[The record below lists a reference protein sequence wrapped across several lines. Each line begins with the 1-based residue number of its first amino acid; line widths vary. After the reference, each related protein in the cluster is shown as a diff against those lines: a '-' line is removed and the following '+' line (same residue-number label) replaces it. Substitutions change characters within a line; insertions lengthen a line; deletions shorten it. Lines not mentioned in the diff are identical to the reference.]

1 MPRRAI
7 VPGAVAL
14 AAASLLLPWAL
25 AFDPQAWVVWGRDA
39 GRFALDTSGGPSWK
53 PLPVVV
59 TTPLALTGDPTPALW
74 LVVARA
80 GGLLALAGA
89 WTLAARLGGRVA
101 GAAAAAVMAISPWWL
116 FNTALGNSEGLLAA
130 GALWA
135 VVAHLAGRR
144 RAALALGTAAALLR
158 PEVWPFLGGY
168 GLWLWQREPSARA
181 ALVASGVVV
190 PLLWLGPDVLG
201 IGGALSAS
209 RAARGEPSLGSAA
222 LEDVPG
228 LAVLA
233 DAVALLTVPATLA
246 AAAATIAGPRLART
260 SAGSGSSRARA
271 PAGVARALGGA
282 IAGPELARTRRG
294 AGLARALAAAAVAW
308 IVIVAVM
315 AQAGYAGNPR
325 YLVAAMAFG
334 CVLAGAGAAWIG
346 AEIVRRR
353 AGFPAIVP
361 RVRRAVA
368 RGAAVAAAVLVA
380 AVLAITAGDLADQ
393 VSDVGA
399 RADRREALP
408 DMVAAAGGRDAIV
421 GCAPVRTAP
430 DVRPLVAW
438 ELDISM
444 HGIDRP
450 PEAPVVVV
458 RWRPHGGGPVEPAL
472 PPGDFRLL
480 GRAPYWEAQAACR
493 VSR

>member
-1 MPRRAI
+1 VRRAL
-7 VPGAVAL
+7 VPAAIAL
-14 AAASLLLPWAL
+14 AAVSLLLPWAL

-39 GRFALDTSGGPSWK
+39 SRFALDTSGGPSWK
-53 PLPVVV
+53 PLPVAV
-59 TTPLALTGDPTPALW
+59 TTPLALTGDPAPALW

-89 WTLAARLGGRVA
+89 WALAARLGGTVA
-101 GAAAAAVMAISPWWL
+101 GAAAAAVMALSPWWL

-130 GALWA
+130 AALWA
-135 VVAHLAGRR
+135 VVVHLEGHH

-158 PEVWPFLGGY
+158 PEVWPFLGLY
-168 GLWLWQREPSARA
+168 GLWLWRAEPGARPAVVA
-181 ALVASGVVV
+181 AGVAV

-228 LAVLA
+228 PAVLA

-246 AAAATIAGPRLART
+246 AVAGTIAGPRLAR
-260 SAGSGSSRARA
+260 
-271 PAGVARALGGA
+271 V
-282 IAGPELARTRRG
+282 
-294 AGLARALAAAAVAW
+294 LAAAAVAW
-308 IVIVAVM
+308 IAIVAVM

-334 CVLAGAGAAWIG
+334 CVLAGAGAAWLGRWI
-346 AEIVRRR
+346 
-353 AGFPAIVP
+353 PAP
-361 RVRRAVA
+361 
-368 RGAAVAAAVLVA
+368 VAAAVLVV
-380 AVLAITAGDLADQ
+380 AVGAVTLDDLRDQ

-408 DMVAAAGGRDAIV
+408 AMVADAGGRDAIV

-444 HGIDRP
+444 KGIDRP
-450 PEAPVVVV
+450 PEPPVVVV
-458 RWRPHGGGPVEPAL
+458 RWRPHGGGPVEPEL
-472 PPGDFRLL
+472 PSGDFEPL
-480 GRAPYWEAQAACR
+480 GRAPYWEAEAACR
-493 VSR
+493 VGR

>member
-1 MPRRAI
+1 VPAAI
-7 VPGAVAL
+7 LVAAV
-14 AAASLLLPWAL
+14 SLLLPWAL

-39 GRFALDTSGGPSWK
+39 GRLALDTSGGPSWK
-53 PLPVVV
+53 PLPVVA
-59 TTPLALTGDPTPALW
+59 TTPLALTGDPAPALW

-89 WTLAARLGGRVA
+89 WTLAARLGGTVA
-101 GAAAAAVMAISPWWL
+101 GAAAASVMALSPWWM

-130 GALWA
+130 AALWA
-135 VVAHLAGRR
+135 VIAHLAGHR

-158 PEVWPFLGGY
+158 PEVWPFLGLY
-168 GLWLWQREPSARA
+168 GLWLWRREPRARA
-181 ALVASGVVV
+181 AVAAAGVVV
-190 PLLWLGPDVLG
+190 PALWLGPDVLG

-246 AAAATIAGPRLART
+246 AMAGTVAGPRLAR
-260 SAGSGSSRARA
+260 
-271 PAGVARALGGA
+271 V
-282 IAGPELARTRRG
+282 
-294 AGLARALAAAAVAW
+294 LAAALLAW
-308 IVIVAVM
+308 TVIVAVM

-334 CVLAGAGAAWIG
+334 CVLAGSGAAWAG
-346 AEIVRRR
+346 ATIVRRR
-353 AGFPAIVP
+353 AGFRAIVP
-361 RVRRAVA
+361 RVRRAIA
-368 RGAAVAAAVLVA
+368 RGAVVAAAVLVV
-380 AVLAITAGDLADQ
+380 AVGAITIGDLRDQ

-399 RADRREALP
+399 RAERREALP
-408 DMVAAAGGRDAIV
+408 ALVTAAGGRDAIV
-421 GCAPVRTAP
+421 ACAPVRTAP

-444 HGIDRP
+444 LGIDRP
-450 PEAPVVVV
+450 PEPPVAVV

-472 PPGDFRLL
+472 PAGDFRRL
-480 GRAPYWEAQAACR
+480 GRAPFWEAWGACR
-493 VSR
+493 VRR

>member
-1 MPRRAI
+1 MPAAGDEAAPPADQTARRRPAHPTLERAL
-7 VPGAVAL
+7 VPLALAVA
-14 AAASLLLPWAL
+14 AVSLLLPWAL

-39 GRFALDTSGGPSWK
+39 SRLALDTSGGPSWK

-59 TTPLALTGDPTPALW
+59 TTPLALTGDPAPALW

-89 WTLAARLGGRVA
+89 WVLAARLGGVVA
-101 GAAAAAVMAISPWWL
+101 GAAAAAVMALSPWWM

-130 GALWA
+130 SALWA
-135 VVAHLAGRR
+135 VVAHLDGRHR
-144 RAALALGTAAALLR
+144 LALALGTAAALLR
-158 PEVWPFLGGY
+158 PEVWPFLGLY
-168 GLWLWQREPSARA
+168 GLWLWRRDPSSRPAVA
-181 ALVASGVVV
+181 AAGVVV

-233 DAVALLTVPATLA
+233 DAVALLTVPASLA
-246 AAAATIAGPRLART
+246 AAAATIAGPRLAP
-260 SAGSGSSRARA
+260 S
-271 PAGVARALGGA
+271 PGA
-282 IAGPELARTRRG
+282 VGHRHLARVLAG
-294 AGLARALAAAAVAW
+294 AALAW
-308 IVIVAVM
+308 IAIVAVM

-334 CVLAGAGAAWIG
+334 CVLAGPGVALLARSW
-346 AEIVRRR
+346 
-353 AGFPAIVP
+353 
-361 RVRRAVA
+361 RVV
-368 RGAAVAAAVLVA
+368 GAAVLVV
-380 AVLAITAGDLADQ
+380 AVAAITLDDLVDQAG
-393 VSDVGA
+393 DVGA

-408 DMVAAAGGRDAIV
+408 ALVTAAGGRDAV
-421 GCAPVRTAP
+421 VDCAPVRTAP

-444 HGIDRP
+444 RGIDRP
-450 PEAPVVVV
+450 PRPPVALI
-458 RWRPHGGGPVEPAL
+458 RWRPHGGGPVEPPL
-472 PPGDFRLL
+472 PPGDLQLL
-480 GRAPYWEAQAACR
+480 GRAPYWEAWGACR

>member
-1 MPRRAI
+1 M
-7 VPGAVAL
+7 AL
-14 AAASLLLPWAL
+14 AGVSLLLPWAL

-39 GRFALDTSGGPSWK
+39 SRFALDTSGGPSWK
-53 PLPVVV
+53 PLPVVI
-59 TTPLALTGDPTPALW
+59 TTPLSLTGDPTPALW

-89 WTLAARLGGRVA
+89 WALAARLGGTVA
-101 GAAAAAVMAISPWWL
+101 GVAAAAVMALSPWWL

-130 GALWA
+130 AALWA
-135 VVAHLAGRR
+135 VVAHLEGHR

-158 PEVWPFLGGY
+158 PEVWPFLGLY
-168 GLWLWQREPSARA
+168 GLWLWRAEPRARA
-181 ALVASGVVV
+181 AVVAAGVLVPV
-190 PLLWLGPDVLG
+190 LWLGPDVLG

-209 RAARGEPSLGSAA
+209 RAARGEPSIGSAA

-246 AAAATIAGPRLART
+246 AVAGTIAGPRLAR
-260 SAGSGSSRARA
+260 
-271 PAGVARALGGA
+271 V
-282 IAGPELARTRRG
+282 
-294 AGLARALAAAAVAW
+294 LAAAALAW
-308 IVIVAVM
+308 IAIVAVM

-334 CVLAGAGAAWIG
+334 CVLAGAGAAWLG
-346 AEIVRRR
+346 AAIVRRR
-353 AGFPAIVP
+353 AGTVVDRRGAGAAILRRAAGTSEVFPS
-361 RVRRAVA
+361 VRRAVR
-368 RGAAVAAAVLVA
+368 RGSIVAAAVLVA
-380 AVLAITAGDLADQ
+380 AVAVITLGDLRDQ

-408 DMVAAAGGRDAIV
+408 DLVADAGGRDAIV
-421 GCAPVRTAP
+421 GCARVRTAP

-444 HGIDRP
+444 KGIDRP
-450 PEAPVVVV
+450 PEPPVALI
-458 RWRPHGGGPVEPAL
+458 RWRPHGGGPVEPPL
-472 PPGDFRLL
+472 PDGDLRLL
-480 GRAPYWEAQAACR
+480 GRAPYWEAWGACR

>member
-1 MPRRAI
+1 
-7 VPGAVAL
+7 VPAAVAL
-14 AAASLLLPWAL
+14 AAVSLLLPWAL

-39 GRFALDTSGGPSWK
+39 SRFALDTSGGPSWK

-89 WTLAARLGGRVA
+89 WVLAARLGGTVA
-101 GAAAAAVMAISPWWL
+101 GAAAALVMALSPWWL

-130 GALWA
+130 SALWA
-135 VVAHLAGRR
+135 VVAHLAGHR

-158 PEVWPFLGGY
+158 PEVWPFLGLY
-168 GLWLWQREPSARA
+168 GLWLWRHEPAARGA
-181 ALVASGVVV
+181 AVAAGVVV
-190 PLLWLGPDVLG
+190 PVLWIGPDVLG

-209 RAARGEPSLGSAA
+209 RAARGEPSIGSAA

-246 AAAATIAGPRLART
+246 AVAGTIAGPRLAR
-260 SAGSGSSRARA
+260 
-271 PAGVARALGGA
+271 
-282 IAGPELARTRRG
+282 
-294 AGLARALAAAAVAW
+294 ALAAAALAW
-308 IVIVAVM
+308 IAIVAVM

-334 CVLAGAGAAWIG
+334 CVLAGAGAAWLG
-346 AEIVRRR
+346 EAIVRRR
-353 AGFPAIVP
+353 AGTVVDRRGAGAAILRRAAGTSEVFP
-361 RVRRAVA
+361 RVRRAIR
-368 RGAAVAAAVLVA
+368 RGAIAAAAVLVA
-380 AVLAITAGDLADQ
+380 AVAAITLDDLREQ
-393 VSDVGA
+393 VSDVGD

-408 DMVAAAGGRDAIV
+408 QLVSAAGGRDAIV
-421 GCAPVRTAP
+421 DCAPVRTAP

-444 HGIDRP
+444 LGIDRP
-450 PEAPVVVV
+450 PEPPVALL
-458 RWRPHGGGPVEPAL
+458 RWRPHGGGPVEPEL
-472 PPGDFRLL
+472 PPGELELL
-480 GRAPYWEAQAACR
+480 GRAPYWEAWGACR
-493 VSR
+493 VRR

>member
-1 MPRRAI
+1 MPA
-7 VPGAVAL
+7 AVAL
-14 AAASLLLPWAL
+14 AGVSLLLPWAL

-39 GRFALDTSGGPSWK
+39 SRFALDTSGGPSWK

-59 TTPLALTGDPTPALW
+59 TTPLSLTGDPTPALW

-89 WTLAARLGGRVA
+89 WALAARLGGTVA
-101 GAAAAAVMAISPWWL
+101 GAAAAAVMALSPWWL

-130 GALWA
+130 AALWA
-135 VVAHLAGRR
+135 VVAHLAGHR

-158 PEVWPFLGGY
+158 PEVWPFLGLY
-168 GLWLWQREPSARA
+168 GLWLWRAEPGARGAVVA
-181 ALVASGVVV
+181 AGVVV
-190 PLLWLGPDVLG
+190 PVLWLGPDVLG

-246 AAAATIAGPRLART
+246 AVAGAIAGPRLAR
-260 SAGSGSSRARA
+260 
-271 PAGVARALGGA
+271 V
-282 IAGPELARTRRG
+282 
-294 AGLARALAAAAVAW
+294 LAAAALAW
-308 IVIVAVM
+308 IAIVAVM

-334 CVLAGAGAAWIG
+334 CVLAGAGAAWLG
-346 AEIVRRR
+346 AAIVRRR
-353 AGFPAIVP
+353 RRDRRRPPRHRCGDPA
-361 RVRRAVA
+361 A
-368 RGAAVAAAVLVA
+368 RGGHPRGHPRACAARSGAARSWPLPSSSRPSPSSRSA
-380 AVLAITAGDLADQ
+380 T
-393 VSDVGA
+393 SPTRSPNVGA

-408 DMVAAAGGRDAIV
+408 ELVADAGGRDAIV
-421 GCAPVRTAP
+421 DCAPVRTAP

-444 HGIDRP
+444 KGIDRP
-450 PEAPVVVV
+450 PEPPVALV
-458 RWRPHGGGPVEPAL
+458 RWRPHGGGPVEPPL
-472 PPGDFRLL
+472 PDGDLRLL
-480 GRAPYWEAQAACR
+480 GRAPYWEAWGACR
-493 VSR
+493 VRR

>member
-1 MPRRAI
+1 VQRAI
-7 VPGAVAL
+7 VPAAVAL
-14 AAASLLLPWAL
+14 AAVSLLLPWAL

-39 GRFALDTSGGPSWK
+39 SRFALDTSGGPSWK

-59 TTPLALTGDPTPALW
+59 TTPLALTGDPAPALW

-89 WTLAARLGGRVA
+89 WALAARLGGRVA
-101 GAAAAAVMAISPWWL
+101 GAAAAAVMAVSPWWL

-130 GALWA
+130 AALWA
-135 VVAHLAGRR
+135 VVAHLAGHR

-158 PEVWPFLGGY
+158 PEVWPFLGLY
-168 GLWLWQREPSARA
+168 GLWLWRREPSARVAVVA
-181 ALVASGVVV
+181 AGVLV
-190 PLLWLGPDVLG
+190 PMLWLGPDVLG

-233 DAVALLTVPATLA
+233 DAVALLTVPASLA
-246 AAAATIAGPRLART
+246 AVAGTIAGPRLARAL
-260 SAGSGSSRARA
+260 AG
-271 PAGVARALGGA
+271 
-282 IAGPELARTRRG
+282 
-294 AGLARALAAAAVAW
+294 AAAAW
-308 IVIVAVM
+308 IAIVAVM

-334 CVLAGAGAAWIG
+334 CVLAGSGAAWIG

-353 AGFPAIVP
+353 VGVPRAGRPGAATVLRRAPGILP
-361 RVRRAVA
+361 RVRRSVA

-380 AVLAITAGDLADQ
+380 AVLAITVDDLREQ

-408 DMVAAAGGRDAIV
+408 GMVEDAGGRDAIV

-444 HGIDRP
+444 LGIDRP
-450 PEAPVVVV
+450 PEPPVVVV

-472 PPGDFRLL
+472 PAGDFRLL

>member
-1 MPRRAI
+1 
-7 VPGAVAL
+7 VLGAVAL
-14 AAASLLLPWAL
+14 AAVSLLLPWAL

-39 GRFALDTSGGPSWK
+39 SRFALDTSGGPSWK

-59 TTPLALTGDPTPALW
+59 TTPLALTGDPAPALW

-89 WTLAARLGGRVA
+89 WALAARLGGQIA
-101 GAAAAAVMAISPWWL
+101 GVAAAAVMAVSPWWL

-130 GALWA
+130 AALWS
-135 VVAHLAGRR
+135 VVAHLAGRH

-158 PEVWPFLGGY
+158 PEVWPFLGLY
-168 GLWLWQREPSARA
+168 GLWLWRFEPRERGPVVA
-181 ALVASGVVV
+181 AGIVV
-190 PLLWLGPDVLG
+190 PVLWLGPDVLG

-209 RAARGEPSLGSAA
+209 RAARGEPSIGSAA

-246 AAAATIAGPRLART
+246 AVAGTISGGRLAR
-260 SAGSGSSRARA
+260 S
-271 PAGVARALGGA
+271 
-282 IAGPELARTRRG
+282 
-294 AGLARALAAAAVAW
+294 LAAAALAW
-308 IVIVAVM
+308 IAIVAVM

-334 CVLAGAGAAWIG
+334 CVLAGAGVA
-346 AEIVRRR
+346 V
-353 AGFPAIVP
+353 VP
-361 RVRRAVA
+361 RHTGVVA
-368 RGAAVAAAVLVA
+368 TVLVA
-380 AVLAITAGDLADQ
+380 AVLAITADDLSDQ

-408 DMVAAAGGRDAIV
+408 AMVAEAGGRDAIV
-421 GCAPVRTAP
+421 DCAPVRTAP

-444 HGIDRP
+444 KGIDRP
-450 PEAPVVVV
+450 PEPPVALI
-458 RWRPHGGGPVEPAL
+458 RWRPHSGGPVEPAV
-472 PPGDFRLL
+472 PPGDFTLL
-480 GRAPYWEAQAACR
+480 GRAPYWEALGACR
-493 VSR
+493 VAR

>member
-1 MPRRAI
+1 MPA
-7 VPGAVAL
+7 AVAL
-14 AAASLLLPWAL
+14 AAVSLLLPWAL

-39 GRFALDTSGGPSWK
+39 GRLALDTSGGPSWK
-53 PLPVVV
+53 PLPVLL
-59 TTPLALTGDPTPALW
+59 TTPLALTGDPAPALW

-89 WTLAARLGGRVA
+89 WTLAARLGGTVA
-101 GAAAAAVMAISPWWL
+101 GAAAALVMALSPWWM

-130 GALWA
+130 SALWA
-135 VVAHLAGRR
+135 VIAHLDGHR

-158 PEVWPFLGGY
+158 PEVWPFLGLY
-168 GLWLWQREPSARA
+168 GLWLWRHEPGERA
-181 ALVASGVVV
+181 AVVASGVVV

-246 AAAATIAGPRLART
+246 AVAGTVAGPRLARVL
-260 SAGSGSSRARA
+260 A
-271 PAGVARALGGA
+271 GGA
-282 IAGPELARTRRG
+282 A
-294 AGLARALAAAAVAW
+294 AW

-334 CVLAGAGAAWIG
+334 CVLAGHGAAWAGAA
-346 AEIVRRR
+346 IVRRL

-361 RVRRAVA
+361 RVRRAIA
-368 RGAAVAAAVLVA
+368 RGSLVAAAVLVV
-380 AVLAITAGDLADQ
+380 AVGAVTAGDLRDQ
-393 VSDVGA
+393 ASDVGA

-408 DMVAAAGGRDAIV
+408 GLVAASGGRDAIV

-444 HGIDRP
+444 RGIDRP
-450 PEAPVVVV
+450 PRPPVALV
-458 RWRPHGGGPVEPAL
+458 RWRPHGGGPVEPPL
-472 PPGDFRLL
+472 PAGDLDML
-480 GRAPYWEAQAACR
+480 GRAPYWEAWGACR
-493 VSR
+493 VRR

>member
-1 MPRRAI
+1 
-7 VPGAVAL
+7 VAL
-14 AAASLLLPWAL
+14 AAVSLLLPWAL

-39 GRFALDTSGGPSWK
+39 SRFALDTSGGPSWK

-59 TTPLALTGDPTPALW
+59 TTPLALTGDPAPALW

-89 WTLAARLGGRVA
+89 WALAARLGGRVA
-101 GAAAAAVMAISPWWL
+101 GVAAAAVMAVSPWWL

-130 GALWA
+130 AALWA
-135 VVAHLAGRR
+135 VVAHLAGHR

-158 PEVWPFLGGY
+158 PEVWPFLGLY
-168 GLWLWQREPSARA
+168 GLWLWRAEPRARP
-181 ALVASGVVV
+181 ALVGAGVIV

-246 AAAATIAGPRLART
+246 AVAGTIAGPRLAR
-260 SAGSGSSRARA
+260 
-271 PAGVARALGGA
+271 V
-282 IAGPELARTRRG
+282 
-294 AGLARALAAAAVAW
+294 LAAAAAAW
-308 IVIVAVM
+308 ILIVAVM

-334 CVLAGAGAAWIG
+334 CVLAGAGVAA
-346 AEIVRRR
+346 
-353 AGFPAIVP
+353 VP
-361 RVRRAVA
+361 RHAPAVA
-368 RGAAVAAAVLVA
+368 GVLVA
-380 AVLAITAGDLADQ
+380 AVLAITADDLSDQ
-393 VSDVGA
+393 MSDVGA

-408 DMVAAAGGRDAIV
+408 AMVADAGGRGAIV

-438 ELDISM
+438 GLDIAM
-444 HGIDRP
+444 NGIDRP
-450 PEAPVVVV
+450 PAAPVALV
-458 RWRPHGGGPVEPAL
+458 RWRPHSGGPVEPAV
-472 PPGDFRLL
+472 PPGDFTLL
-480 GRAPYWEAQAACR
+480 GRAPYWEALGACR
-493 VSR
+493 VAR